1 MSKTFL
7 KVCSLSN
14 ICHEPV
20 AMFDFH
26 LVEHIGQLLVQHKLR
41 TLQHVLDV
49 LAQDPMRDALVN
61 MCLNAQLKKTN
72 KIF

>member
-7 KVCSLSN
+7 VVCSLSN

-20 AMFDFH
+20 AKSDFH
-26 LVEHIGQLLVQHKLR
+26 LVEHIDQTLVQHKLR
-41 TLQHVLDV
+41 ILQHVLDV

-61 MCLNAQLKKTN
+61 RCLNAQLQKKN
-72 KIF
+72 KDI